1 MGKNLPYLRHC
12 VALKIIKITRLK
24 IMSWL
29 ITSTKRIDLRN
40 YLTIITRDLLQTL
53 YDITRNTRSEQVKIR
68 IKSIPISIERN
79 ATSKIT
85 NL

>member
-1 MGKNLPYLRHC
+1 MGKNLPCLRHC

-29 ITSTKRIDLRN
+29 ITSTKRIDLRS

-53 YDITRNTRSEQVKIR
+53 YDITRNT
-68 IKSIPISIERN
+68 
-79 ATSKIT
+79 
-85 NL
+85 

>member
-1 MGKNLPYLRHC
+1 MGKNLTCLHHC

-53 YDITRNTRSEQVKIR
+53 YDITRNT
-68 IKSIPISIERN
+68 
-79 ATSKIT
+79 
-85 NL
+85 

>member
-1 MGKNLPYLRHC
+1 MGKNLPCLRHC

-53 YDITRNTRSEQVKIR
+53 YDITRNT
-68 IKSIPISIERN
+68 
-79 ATSKIT
+79 
-85 NL
+85 